1 MLSIVRS
8 GALGR
13 TIHKLN
19 STSSRLPKPSCLT
32 HRKHHI
38 YKYSTMQTHTTI
50 SSYRAWRTS
59 LPPSTTS
66 VGVIPTMGALH
77 AGHISLVRHAALEN
91 THVVVTIFLNPAQFS
106 PTEDLAAYPKT
117 LPADLAKLQALN
129 DSLPSDAKGRVSAV
143 FAPTVG
149 EMYPL
154 GIPLNRSEQ
163 VGTFVEVVPLSAK
176 LEGGTRPHFFR
187 GVATVCTKLFNIT
200 APDRVYFGQKDIQQT
215 VILRRLL
222 ADLCY
227 NVELRV
233 VPTEREADGLAMS
246 SRNVFLEGRRRDV
259 AIVLYKALK
268 AAEGVYLSGEGKASE
283 MLKVAREV
291 VERGKVESGGM
302 VELDYVS
309 LNEGGLLEEVEVV
322 ERGKGVIL
330 SAAMW
335 VNPTK
340 EGEGRV
346 RLIDNLILD

>member
-1 MLSIVRS
+1 
-8 GALGR
+8 
-13 TIHKLN
+13 
-19 STSSRLPKPSCLT
+19 
-32 HRKHHI
+32 
-38 YKYSTMQTHTTI
+38 MQTYTTI
-50 SSYRAWRTS
+50 PSYRAWRSS
-59 LPPSTTS
+59 LPPKST
-66 VGVIPTMGALH
+66 VGVVPTMGALH

-117 LPADLAKLQALN
+117 LPADLAKLHTLN
-129 DSLPSDAKGRVSAV
+129 SSLPLEAKGRVSAV

-154 GIPLNRSEQ
+154 GIPLDRAEQ

-200 APDRVYFGQKDIQQT
+200 GPNRVYFGQKDIQQT

-227 NVELRV
+227 DVELRV

-246 SRNVFLEGRRRDV
+246 SRNVFLEEGDGRKRREV
-259 AIVLYKALK
+259 AIVLYQALK
-268 AAEGVYLSGEGKASE
+268 AAEKVYVEGEVRAGE
-283 MLKVAREV
+283 ILKVAREV
-291 VERGKVESGGM
+291 IERGRVESGGM

-309 LNEGGLLEEVEVV
+309 LNEGSLLEEVEVV
-322 ERGKGVIL
+322 KRGEGVIL

-346 RLIDNLILD
+346 RLIDNLILN